1 MSDIQRQ
8 PDLAAALGNV
18 QTELARAGTHFLFG
32 LQRETVLVIA
42 MLVLVLVAAWY
53 VAGTAIPL
61 ALGIINDGHR
71 ARDDAHTKDLEKV
84 TAANSRDLDKVIA
97 AFKESSDQSQKHNR
111 EMIDMI
117 ERALKIKPIAVNP
130 LEVGS

>member
-53 VAGTAIPL
+53 VAGKAIPM
-61 ALGIINDGHR
+61 ALGIINEGHS
-71 ARDDAHTKDLEKV
+71 ARDAAHSK
-84 TAANSRDLDKVIA
+84 DLDKVIA
-97 AFKESSDQSQKHNR
+97 AFKESDDRREKHNR
-111 EMIDMI
+111 EMLDVLK
-117 ERALKIKPIAVNP
+117 EALNNKPIAVNP
-130 LEVGS
+130 LGVGS